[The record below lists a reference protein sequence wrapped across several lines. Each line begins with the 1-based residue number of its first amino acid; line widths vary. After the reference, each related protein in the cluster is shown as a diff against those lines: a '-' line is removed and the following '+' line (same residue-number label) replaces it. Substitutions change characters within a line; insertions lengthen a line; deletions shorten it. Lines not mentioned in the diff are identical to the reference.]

1 MAAAAKSQED
11 FENTEI
17 LLRLSKIQ
25 RMLQNTC
32 SAIRLDRE
40 FESNN
45 NNNNRLASNDA
56 EDSTVAE
63 MKSLISQINS
73 NIEKF
78 PSKEIKQTLNLN
90 RKHEK
95 ALETLIAT
103 VNHIDERTIRIFDT
117 NSYQY
122 KKLLSNFKST
132 EGEVLTFTNNAN
144 ILLKK
149 VESVIKTAATV
160 HSPSPPSQ
168 QIHENIVGE
177 DENENSTQWNE
188 VIADGGGGPDSNE
201 VDDDIMDQKGKNG
214 Q

>member
-1 MAAAAKSQED
+1 MLTTTTAVKYAKTQED

-45 NNNNRLASNDA
+45 NNNGVASND
-56 EDSTVAE
+56 EDSTEVRA
-63 MKSLISQINS
+63 LISQINA

-78 PSKEIKQTLNLN
+78 PLKEIKQSFNLN
-90 RKHEK
+90 RKHERV
-95 ALETLIAT
+95 LETLTAT
-103 VNHIDERTIRIFDT
+103 INHIDERTVRIFDT

-149 VESVIKTAATV
+149 VESVIKTVA
-160 HSPSPPSQ
+160 HST
-168 QIHENIVGE
+168 QIHEDVSEDGE
-177 DENENSTQWNE
+177 KCNNSTQWNE
-188 VIADGGGGPDSNE
+188 VADSNE
-201 VDDDIMDQKGKNG
+201 VDDDIMDQKGKRNFKMKKRETDRS
-214 Q
+214 